1 MKIIVIPK
9 RLNDDHN
16 HGRMLMQAPVAVK
29 LGGSAITD
37 KSTACTP
44 RLEVIHKA
52 ISEISTHSGPLVLL
66 HGGGSF
72 AHPFVSK
79 AALRDGFRRKAQLSS
94 VSDIELNLNQLT
106 RIIGV
111 GLLLRRRP
119 FVPLAPMSFLTLRG
133 GLVSKSF
140 LGPVSSA
147 LRMGLTPLIHG
158 DIVFDE
164 TRGCGIVSADRIASL
179 LGEKLRIP
187 RVLFGCDVDGLYDES
202 PKKSSRARLISEVTR
217 RNYSKV
223 LKGLRPSRGDVTGG
237 MRGKALEALRLAR
250 HGCECYI
257 FNLTKS
263 SNLGNLLKGSS
274 SIGTRFVPWKEL
286 GQ

>member
-1 MKIIVIPK
+1 
-9 RLNDDHN
+9 
-16 HGRMLMQAPVAVK
+16 MQASVIIK

-37 KSTACTP
+37 KSRACSA
-44 RLEVIHKA
+44 RLEVIHSA
-52 ISEISTHSGPLVLL
+52 ISQISTYSGPMVLL

-94 VSDIELNLNQLT
+94 VSDIELNLDQLT

-119 FVPLAPMSFLTLRG
+119 FVPLAPMSFLTLKR

-140 LGPVSSA
+140 LGPVSAA
-147 LRMGLTPLIHG
+147 LRIGLTPLIHG

-164 TRGCGIVSADRIASL
+164 IRGCGIVSADRIASL
-179 LGEKLRIP
+179 LGEKLGIP

-202 PKKSSRARLISEVTR
+202 PKKSSNARLISEVTR

-257 FNLTKS
+257 FNLTES
-263 SNLGNLLKGSS
+263 PNLGNLLKGSS
-274 SIGTRFVPWKEL
+274 SIGTRFVPWTAL

>member
-1 MKIIVIPK
+1 MS
-9 RLNDDHN
+9 
-16 HGRMLMQAPVAVK
+16 MQAPVVVK

-37 KSTACTP
+37 KSRACTA
-44 RLEVIHKA
+44 RLEVIHGA

-79 AALRDGFRRKAQLSS
+79 GALRDGFKRKTQLAS
-94 VSDIELNLNQLT
+94 VSEIELNLDQLT
-106 RIIGV
+106 RVIGV

-119 FVPLAPMSFLTLRG
+119 FVPLAPMSFLTLKG
-133 GLVSKSF
+133 GVVSKSF
-140 LGPVSSA
+140 LGPVSAA
-147 LRMGLTPLIHG
+147 LRLGLIPLIHG
-158 DIVFDE
+158 DMAFDE

-179 LGEKLRIP
+179 LGEKLGIP
-187 RVLFGCDVDGLYDES
+187 RVLFGCDVDGLYDGN
-202 PKKSSRARLISEVTR
+202 PKTSSKAKVISEVNR

-223 LKGLRPSRGDVTGG
+223 LKGLRPSSGDVTGG

-257 FNLTKS
+257 FNLTES
-263 SNLGNLLKGSS
+263 SNLENLLEGSS
-274 SIGTRFVPWKEL
+274 SIGTRFVPWTEL
-286 GQ
+286 RQ